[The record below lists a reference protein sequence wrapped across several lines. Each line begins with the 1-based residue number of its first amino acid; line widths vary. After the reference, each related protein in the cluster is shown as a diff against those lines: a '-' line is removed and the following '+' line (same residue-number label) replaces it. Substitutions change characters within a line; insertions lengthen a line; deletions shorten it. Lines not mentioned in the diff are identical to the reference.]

1 MSARNIEE
9 ALFAP
14 LRADLRSLG
23 TPAPELEI
31 RLIEAAERLDETK
44 NRLNDAFSTVDG
56 VASVLEILVRG
67 GVIDEKTFPPHVAGA
82 IRLAEDVLSNL
93 RDRLGEDL

>member
-1 MSARNIEE
+1 MSALKIEE

-14 LRADLRSLG
+14 LRDDLQTLRA
-23 TPAPELEI
+23 PAPDLEI
-31 RLIEAAERLDETK
+31 RFIEATERLDEAT

-67 GVIDEKTFPPHVAGA
+67 GVIDDKNFPSYVAGA
-82 IRLAEDVLSNL
+82 IRLAEDVLSGL
-93 RDRLGEDL
+93 RDRLGEGL